1 MMRSAAVTVRRPGA
15 SREPATRTRTW
26 RQLAVVKEDANGRI
40 HAASTSGTLAGMTHA
55 FLCAVPPQWLMSKEV
70 VTMAGT
76 DAMHER
82 IAAHPWPRGGVE
94 VIRANRGDTL
104 YGRRTGD
111 QVARLRPTGENDD
124 VQILWWRGAGWAT
137 PGDFGPLIMPLNEAL
152 NFVATESFFW
162 IGAYPSKRHE
172 MCKLKLRRSVAHQPA
187 AGMDPPLADRQNGLM
202 RPRESRPDALQ
213 SVTVLEAL
221 EVLAA
226 RTGEPVCRS

>member
-1 MMRSAAVTVRRPGA
+1 
-15 SREPATRTRTW
+15 
-26 RQLAVVKEDANGRI
+26 
-40 HAASTSGTLAGMTHA
+40 
-55 FLCAVPPQWLMSKEV
+55 MSKEV

-104 YGRRTGD
+104 YGRRTGG

-172 MCKLKLRRSVAHQPA
+172 MCKLKLRIGRVSPLRLHPQPPFNRRSARDRA
-187 AGMDPPLADRQNGLM
+187 AQFRRPGARLAIGGGAQSQQQREQSGQGDEEAQGGAPQ
-202 RPRESRPDALQ
+202 RPKRA
-213 SVTVLEAL
+213 
-221 EVLAA
+221 
-226 RTGEPVCRS
+226 

>member
-1 MMRSAAVTVRRPGA
+1 
-15 SREPATRTRTW
+15 
-26 RQLAVVKEDANGRI
+26 
-40 HAASTSGTLAGMTHA
+40 
-55 FLCAVPPQWLMSKEV
+55 MSKEV

-104 YGRRTGD
+104 YGRRTGG

-172 MCKLKLRRSVAHQPA
+172 MCKLKLRSAGNARRLVRSSGLKRLTPPFAPYVRMLGAAQRPPA
-187 AGMDPPLADRQNGLM
+187 NCQRTNWIGPIGSERH
-202 RPRESRPDALQ
+202 SR
-213 SVTVLEAL
+213 SRRGCC
-221 EVLAA
+221 
-226 RTGEPVCRS
+226 RTQ